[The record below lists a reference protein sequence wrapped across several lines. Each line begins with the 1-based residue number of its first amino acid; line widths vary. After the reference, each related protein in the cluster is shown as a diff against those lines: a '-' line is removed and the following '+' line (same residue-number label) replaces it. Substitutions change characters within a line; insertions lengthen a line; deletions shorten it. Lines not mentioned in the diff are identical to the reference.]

1 MKLCKTPLNGSN
13 VNGRHESEVGRH
25 GIRDRKM
32 TKESRDSRRKDGLIT
47 SHRIFMKIYKGEYE
61 VRGEVNKDILN
72 EG

>member
-1 MKLCKTPLNGSN
+1 MKLCNTPLNDSD

-32 TKESRDSRRKDGLIT
+32 MKEPRDSRRKDGLIT
-47 SHRIFMKIYKGEYE
+47 SHRIFIKIYKKEYK
-61 VRGEVNKDILN
+61 VRGEVNRDILN